1 MRFTPSDEV
10 KRIEEESKTEL
21 SSSEL
26 QEDNVLSSLSEDQR
40 KVYTAAVEGYV
51 DNPSAHNA

>member
-1 MRFTPSDEV
+1 M

-26 QEDNVLSSLSEDQR
+26 QEDSVLSSLSEDQR

-51 DNPSAHNA
+51 DQLLFRDA

>member
-1 MRFTPSDEV
+1 M

-26 QEDNVLSSLSEDQR
+26 QEDSVLSSLSEDQR